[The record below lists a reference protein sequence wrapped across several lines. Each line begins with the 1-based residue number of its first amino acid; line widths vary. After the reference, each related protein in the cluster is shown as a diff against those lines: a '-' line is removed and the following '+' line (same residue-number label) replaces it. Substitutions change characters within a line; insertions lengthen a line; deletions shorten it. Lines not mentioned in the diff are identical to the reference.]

1 MRVHTLPQTL
11 YSRVTTFLATVEL
24 PGHCPRFW
32 QCTPPARP
40 TPRRGTK
47 ATLSLLDLLAVPR
60 TNPSAPLFAPTL
72 EALHQQIEERHGRI
86 SGTITD
92 DLPMSYVIKARLVTS
107 VVEMTRRLVA
117 SDERRA
123 KTRGEASSHQQAIR
137 RALISVNK
145 TTIQM
150 QVKKTS
156 QNIKLQAGLTT
167 YYKYE
172 RLYEAFHGDEAQ
184 IAASFRRATFR
195 LPRMSAAQF
204 HFIDL
209 RLLLYY
215 GNMRVTKTR
224 VYKLAQDILDKR
236 TQGYWVDPERCG
248 ATIPEDLV
256 TELLDLKIPMQA
268 ILDNQEKSGSVNPH
282 SDALSRLVL
291 RLREVC

>member
-1 MRVHTLPQTL
+1 
-11 YSRVTTFLATVEL
+11 
-24 PGHCPRFW
+24 
-32 QCTPPARP
+32 
-40 TPRRGTK
+40 
-47 ATLSLLDLLAVPR
+47 
-60 TNPSAPLFAPTL
+60 
-72 EALHQQIEERHGRI
+72 
-86 SGTITD
+86 
-92 DLPMSYVIKARLVTS
+92 MSYVIKARLVTS